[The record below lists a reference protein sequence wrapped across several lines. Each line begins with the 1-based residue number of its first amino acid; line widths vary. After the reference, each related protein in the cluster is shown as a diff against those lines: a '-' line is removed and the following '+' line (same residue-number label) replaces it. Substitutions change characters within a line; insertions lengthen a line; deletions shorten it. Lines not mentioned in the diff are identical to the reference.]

1 MASKVVWY
9 REAWWVRTRWE
20 GNKKRDRRIG
30 PTKEHKREAAEI
42 ARKINAALALG
53 TFEPDR
59 EETKPLACDE
69 ELHRWHDAHRVTMSH
84 AYEVNAG
91 GHIDNHLIPYFGT
104 KDLRTLT
111 EEDLLGFVQHKVN
124 DGYAPKTVGLM
135 LAVLRRVL
143 TLLHRAGR
151 ISRNPASRFG
161 EIVRRA
167 DRRLAS
173 EVTVVDAWTRGE
185 AEKLLAVA
193 QEHDPRFSALL
204 HFLLAT
210 GARRGEALALKWE
223 DIDFERSRITIRR
236 SLTQRRV
243 STPKSGRARTV
254 LMAPSLASV
263 LFDLLAE
270 RRREAMQRGWPEIPA
285 WVFCSEAG
293 TAADERNVGRMWDR
307 VRRRAQKFG
316 VRPLRLHAARHTF
329 ATLALQA
336 GKSVRWVADQ
346 LGHADPALTLRVYAH
361 ALPSEAGDLAFIDFG
376 ATEGSPDGSKRL
388 YPALERDGENSELRN
403 SSEILARRE
412 GFEPPT
418 LRFEA

>member
-9 REAWWVRTRWE
+9 REAWWVRTRWD
-20 GNKKRDRRIG
+20 GDKKRDRRIG
-30 PTKEHKREAAEI
+30 PTREHKREAEEI

-53 TFEPDR
+53 TFTPDR

-69 ELHRWHDAHRVTMSH
+69 ELRRWHEAHKVTMSH
-84 AYEVNAG
+84 SYEINTC
-91 GHIDNHLIPYFGT
+91 GHIEKHLIPHFGS

-111 EEDLLGFVQHKVN
+111 EEDLLGFVQQKVN

-135 LAVLRRVL
+135 LSVLRRVL
-143 TLLHRAGR
+143 TLLYRSGR
-151 ISRNPASRFG
+151 ISRNPATRFG
-161 EIVRRA
+161 EILRRA
-167 DRRLAS
+167 DRRMAS
-173 EVTVVDAWTRGE
+173 EVTVVDAWSRME

-193 QEHDPRFSALL
+193 EEHEPRFSVLL

-210 GARRGEALALKWE
+210 GARKGEALALKWE
-223 DIDFERSRITIRR
+223 DVDFERSRITIRR

-254 LMAPSLASV
+254 LMASNLASV

-270 RRREAMQRGWPEIPA
+270 RRREAMHLGWPSIPE
-285 WVFCSEAG
+285 WVFCSEVG
-293 TAADERNVGRMWDR
+293 TPLDERNVLRFWER
-307 VRRRAQKFG
+307 VRRRAHKLG

-361 ALPSEAGDLAFIDFG
+361 SLPTEGGDLSIC
-376 ATEGSPDGSKRL
+376 
-388 YPALERDGENSELRN
+388 
-403 SSEILARRE
+403 
-412 GFEPPT
+412 
-418 LRFEA
+418 